1 MKELI
6 LYPTLAGVGYTGY
19 WVFKTRRIPAAA
31 MLGSMLLVAA
41 TLGLGMPWPEV
52 PFVARQL
59 FQIIIGT
66 MIGSRFSRE
75 MLRRLKKLVAPA
87 LLVAVWMVMTG
98 LLNGYVLARVSPLDS
113 ATALISATP
122 GGLAEMTILAFSYH
136 LDASKVAFFHSLRI
150 ILVYATVPM
159 TMKWFQAHPAALDR
173 ERTPDSFIQ
182 LEESAAAPL
191 PWYSLPVLRGI
202 LLGIVGGTLGYSLGL
217 PAGGML
223 GALLLVASLRIAGFQ
238 MPPPPSQVVTFSQI
252 GMGVVLGL
260 TFNQPFMS
268 YLEALWLPLLVISV
282 MQLLSGFLLA
292 YCIHR
297 LFQWDFLTALCAC
310 SPAGLSQMSAI
321 ALELDADPVK
331 VSLMHLV
338 RLLAIVLVIPLFLS
352 YQFL

>member
-1 MKELI
+1 MKELLI
-6 LYPTLAGVGYTGY
+6 YPALAGVGYTGY
-19 WVFKTRRIPAAA
+19 RAFKRGSIPAAA
-31 MLGSMLLVAA
+31 MLGSMLLVAV
-41 TLGLGMPWPEV
+41 TLGFGVPWPDL
-52 PFVARQL
+52 PLWTRQF

-75 MLRRLKKLVAPA
+75 LLRVLKKLVAPA
-87 LLVAVWMVMTG
+87 VLVAVWMVMTG

-136 LDASKVAFFHSLRI
+136 MDASKVAFFHSLRI
-150 ILVYATVPM
+150 ILVYATIPM
-159 TMKWFQAHPAALDR
+159 TMKWFQAHPPAFQR
-173 ERTPDSFIQ
+173 EDA
-182 LEESAAAPL
+182 SATLIHLSDAQTAPL

-202 LLGIVGGTLGYSLGL
+202 LLGIVGGTLGYYLGL

-223 GALLLVASLRIAGFQ
+223 GALLLIASLRIAGFQ
-238 MPPPPSQVVTFSQI
+238 MPAPPPQIVTFAQI

-260 TFNQPFMS
+260 TFNQPFMH
-268 YLEALWLPLLVISV
+268 YLKALWLPLLVISV

-292 YCIHR
+292 YFIHR
-297 LFQWDFLTALCAC
+297 IFRWDLLTALCAC

-338 RLLAIVLVIPLFLS
+338 RLLAIVLVIPFFLS